1 MSPIAKVSAVI
12 VLGPCRLGGLAVNYH
27 VPDGEMHGKW
37 REVAASGPHSAGRSG
52 NKREL
57 GRPGGSLQPFG
68 GRNPGRTARRAVK
81 WSHSHAEI
89 KSVDLRL
96 AALEGDGMTLFK
108 SRDTSELETSVE
120 TEVEG
125 EIREFVRRDVATLRR
140 HAENDSEI
148 VASNINSLLQRVAG
162 TSIQEIDKL
171 IAELQTLRDRLTTEA
186 ARVQREIVEYATLSQ
201 AAMQSTKII
210 AESISSWKNL
220 PDVSSIRD

>member
-1 MSPIAKVSAVI
+1 
-12 VLGPCRLGGLAVNYH
+12 
-27 VPDGEMHGKW
+27 
-37 REVAASGPHSAGRSG
+37 
-52 NKREL
+52 
-57 GRPGGSLQPFG
+57 
-68 GRNPGRTARRAVK
+68 
-81 WSHSHAEI
+81 
-89 KSVDLRL
+89 
-96 AALEGDGMTLFK
+96 MTLFK

-220 PDVSSIRD
+220 PDAPSMRD